1 MKYIKRKYVNLI
13 LFHEGTALNYS
24 VFYYEILSNLND
36 ACAVA
41 KGAFEDAINELENIE
56 SDQYKDST
64 TILQLIKDNLT
75 NWTSETN
82 EV

>member
-1 MKYIKRKYVNLI
+1 
-13 LFHEGTALNYS
+13 

-36 ACAVA
+36 ACAIA
-41 KGAFEDAINELENIE
+41 KGAFEDAINELESIE

-82 EV
+82 EVRFSIENTHKIDFSKEGEENEQN